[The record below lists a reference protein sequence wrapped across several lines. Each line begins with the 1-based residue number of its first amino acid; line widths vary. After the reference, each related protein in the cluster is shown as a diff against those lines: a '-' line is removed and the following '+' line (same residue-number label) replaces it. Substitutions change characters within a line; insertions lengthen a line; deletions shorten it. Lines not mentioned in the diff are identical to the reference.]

1 MYEADESI
9 FPSKPELRA
18 DNAKSNMGK
27 IFLSIVLFM
36 ALFLTLFSENYLFV
50 IEVIAI
56 LLVHELGHFLMM
68 KYYGYQSMNM
78 IFVPFL
84 GTLSGNESRK
94 ISQKHKSVVSLMG
107 PMPGILVGIGILS
120 YFIGNPEN
128 ELFLEIALLLLCI
141 NVANLIPID
150 PLDGGHL
157 LETLYFP
164 NNDQI
169 KMYFTLIS
177 SFIVIG
183 LGFYLDFFILMIFG
197 FFMAFKV
204 RGFQKNQRIHGNLE
218 DIDFDYK
225 KSYQDLSDK
234 EYWTIR
240 RVFLESNPKIRD
252 IIPNEMELW
261 ENEKLLVEQVRQLL
275 RSEIKIDLKTSQK
288 ILFTALYVALVTV
301 PAVLIYKNW
310 EMIELFL
317 FNGNL

>member
-9 FPSKPELRA
+9 FPTKPELRA
-18 DNAKSNMGK
+18 EDTKSNISK
-27 IFLSIVLFM
+27 FLLSMVLFV
-36 ALFLTLFSENYLFV
+36 ALFLTLFSENYQFV
-50 IEVIAI
+50 IEVIII
-56 LLVHELGHFLMM
+56 LIIHEMGHFLMM

-84 GTLSGNESRK
+84 GTLSKNESKR
-94 ISQKHKSVVSLMG
+94 ISQKHKSIVSLMG
-107 PMPGILVGIGILS
+107 PMPGIFLGLVVLV
-120 YFIGNPEN
+120 YFIYNPEN
-128 ELFLEIALLLLCI
+128 ELLLEVSLLLLCI

-164 NNDQI
+164 NNDQV

-177 SFIVIG
+177 SLLVIA
-183 LGFYLDFFILMIFG
+183 LGFYLDFFILMLFG

-204 RGFQKNQRIHGNLE
+204 RGFQKNQKIHDNLE
-218 DIDFDYK
+218 NIDFNYK
-225 KSYQDLSDK
+225 QSYQELSDK

-275 RSEIKIDLKTSQK
+275 RSEVIVDLNLGKR
-288 ILFTALYVALVTV
+288 IVFTLLYLALIIV
-301 PAVLIYKNW
+301 PLLLIFENW
-310 EMIELFL
+310 PMIEAFL
-317 FNGNL
+317 FNDGL